1 MTQEDLESFACV
13 TNELGGPENLAATF
27 GGNEEA
33 AFMELFTASFAC
45 GLELEGPAG

>member
-1 MTQEDLESFACV
+1 MTQEDRESFQCVMEHMGGLESM
-13 TNELGGPENLAATF
+13 AATF